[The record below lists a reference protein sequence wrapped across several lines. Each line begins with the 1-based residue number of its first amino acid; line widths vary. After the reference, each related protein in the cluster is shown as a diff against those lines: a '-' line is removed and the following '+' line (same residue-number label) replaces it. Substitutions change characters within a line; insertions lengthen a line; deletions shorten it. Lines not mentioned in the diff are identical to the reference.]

1 MEVWVLHLHM
11 TKGQKQEQGSSV
23 MQPWEWGQRA
33 EQPTAVHGCV
43 SAVTAQQ
50 PGKPFPSIQKSGHAL
65 SLLGR
70 VLRFLQKA
78 TIMNLFWLHV
88 NSNFSFP

>member
-1 MEVWVLHLHM
+1 MEVWVLHLRM

-43 SAVTAQQ
+43 SVCCDSPAARNAIPQHPEVRACFI
-50 PGKPFPSIQKSGHAL
+50 PAGKSPEILTEGNHYEF
-65 SLLGR
+65 
-70 VLRFLQKA
+70 VLAACKLQ
-78 TIMNLFWLHV
+78 F
-88 NSNFSFP
+88 